1 MSNYRRS
8 LIKGATYFFTLT
20 LADRKSNLLVE
31 EICRLRKA
39 YATVN
44 QRYPFQTIAIC
55 VLPDHLHAIWTLP
68 SNDHDYSQRW
78 QLIKRNFSTGLP
90 ASTTQSLSK
99 ENKREKGIWQRRFWE
114 HQIRDAVD
122 LQRHVDY
129 IHHNPVKHGLVK
141 QVKDWPYSS
150 FHRYVV
156 AEDLPTDWG
165 GEKIRLEDDFGE

>member
-31 EICRLRKA
+31 EINRLRKA
-39 YATVN
+39 YTAVN

-68 SNDHDYSQRW
+68 LDDQDYSLRW

-90 ASTTQSLSK
+90 ARAKQTNVKKASGSAYFGNIKSVTISIYNGMLITF
-99 ENKREKGIWQRRFWE
+99 IT
-114 HQIRDAVD
+114 IRS
-122 LQRHVDY
+122 
-129 IHHNPVKHGLVK
+129 NM
-141 QVKDWPYSS
+141 DWSS
-150 FHRYVV
+150 R
-156 AEDLPTDWG
+156 
-165 GEKIRLEDDFGE
+165 